1 MPQSSTLHDAWLD
14 ELRDLYNAE
23 KQISKALPKMVKA
36 ANNAA
41 LSDAFESHLKETM
54 NQIKRLE
61 QVFQELGE
69 TARGKTCEGMT
80 GILEEGKNLME
91 EDFDE
96 PTTDATLIAAAQKVE
111 HYEIASYGTV
121 VAWAQAMGHDEA
133 AELLQET
140 LDEEEA
146 ADEKLT
152 AIAEGGINE
161 QSAAGAHGDEED
173 EEDGDR
179 EAMVGAR
186 GGRSTSRGRQT
197 STRGRR

>member
-1 MPQSSTLHDAWLD
+1 MAKSSTLHDAWLD

-23 KQISKALPKMVKA
+23 KQITKALPKMIKA
-36 ANNAA
+36 ANNAT

-61 QVFQELGE
+61 QVFEQMGE
-69 TARGKTCEGMT
+69 TLRGKTCEGIA
-80 GILEEGKNLME
+80 GILEEGKNLMA

-96 PTTDATLIAAAQKVE
+96 ATTDATLIAAAQKVE

-152 AIAEGGINE
+152 GLAEGGINE
-161 QSAAGAHGDEED
+161 QAAAGAHGEEED

-179 EAMVGAR
+179 QAMVGAR
-186 GGRSTSRGRQT
+186 GGRSNRGRQT
-197 STRGRR
+197 SPRGRR